1 MKSVCVDA
9 GFLIALYDE
18 TDEYHSRAKDYF
30 VQYFDIV
37 QNQLLVPWPILYETI
52 STRMARHQ
60 KRMGIL
66 KRDWETLDEQRRLVL
81 LDDLPFRV
89 KAIDECFQE
98 STKDPRRYRDL
109 SLVDRII
116 RNMLSEVNIKIDVF
130 ITFNHG
136 DFMDVCKRFRR
147 TIA

>member
-1 MKSVCVDA
+1 MKTVCIDA

-37 QNQLLVPWPILYETI
+37 QNQLLVPWPILYETV
-52 STRMARHQ
+52 STRMVRHR
-60 KRMGIL
+60 KRMDML
-66 KRDWETLDEQRRLVL
+66 KKDWETLEKQRRLVL

-89 KAIDECFQE
+89 KAIDECFEE
-98 STKDPRRYRDL
+98 SRKDPRRYRAL
-109 SLVDRII
+109 SLVDRVI

-130 ITFNHG
+130 ITFNVG
-136 DFMDVCKRFRR
+136 DFIDVCKRFRR